1 MIQIS
6 FTISKSSR
14 HYKLVTPALHAP
26 EIIFHPNREH
36 NISHVLLRPIN
47 KIISARCHPERA
59 DSRARDLTS
68 AKRCPYRRPKSPRFK
83 QWTRSSHQHNRCPQ
97 LSRPPQKAERQI
109 AQVILIPSSG
119 AAQLEAAH

>member
-26 EIIFHPNREH
+26 EIIFHPDREH

-68 AKRCPYRRPKSPRFK
+68 ANAAHTVDRSPRASCSEPALRIS
-83 QWTRSSHQHNRCPQ
+83 TT
-97 LSRPPQKAERQI
+97 
-109 AQVILIPSSG
+109 
-119 AAQLEAAH
+119 AAPAF

>member
-83 QWTRSSHQHNRCPQ
+83 QWTRSSHQHNRCPSF
-97 LSRPPQKAERQI
+97 LGRHKKPNDRSHK
-109 AQVILIPSSG
+109 
-119 AAQLEAAH
+119 